1 MNKTKKN
8 LWTLVGIAVAIVI
21 VGCVIWLITGRS
33 PQAIVVKSALH
44 QMTMESYEEAMADKT
59 DKGTTVI
66 PDNVKFAR
74 EVKEYR
80 VGDMQ
85 VFEVAPEDDTKPVVM
100 YLHGGAYVHNFTQQH
115 WKAIEEWAKT
125 TGCGIVAPNYPLLP
139 LHTAAEAHP
148 LMMRLYR
155 ELIKRVPAS
164 RVLIMG
170 DSAGGGFTLALAQQI
185 RNESLDLPCHLVL
198 ISPWVDVI
206 GGDASIQERDNWL
219 TIDVLKKYGKDWA
232 NGIDVKDPMISPL
245 FGNMRGLPPTDLFTG
260 TWEVFYTDVMKTYD
274 KMKGADVEVRLHVAE
289 KMGHV
294 FPLWPSPEGRKA
306 RKEIADII
314 LKK

>member
-125 TGCGIVAPNYPLLP
+125 TG
-139 LHTAAEAHP
+139 
-148 LMMRLYR
+148 
-155 ELIKRVPAS
+155 
-164 RVLIMG
+164 
-170 DSAGGGFTLALAQQI
+170 
-185 RNESLDLPCHLVL
+185 
-198 ISPWVDVI
+198 
-206 GGDASIQERDNWL
+206 
-219 TIDVLKKYGKDWA
+219 
-232 NGIDVKDPMISPL
+232 
-245 FGNMRGLPPTDLFTG
+245 
-260 TWEVFYTDVMKTYD
+260 
-274 KMKGADVEVRLHVAE
+274 
-289 KMGHV
+289 
-294 FPLWPSPEGRKA
+294 
-306 RKEIADII
+306 
-314 LKK
+314 